1 MWNFSIYTGTRRFI
15 FMGTFRVMGTSRT
28 QAAQI
33 TKSVLGHH
41 SEVMFVEKEALNA
54 LDEFKKELK
63 SVEEKIKQ
71 RNGELGVPYEY
82 LLPSYIVNSISI

>member
-1 MWNFSIYTGTRRFI
+1 
-15 FMGTFRVMGTSRT
+15 
-28 QAAQI
+28 
-33 TKSVLGHH
+33 
-41 SEVMFVEKEALNA
+41 MFVEKEALNA

>member
-1 MWNFSIYTGTRRFI
+1 MTEIACSHI
-15 FMGTFRVMGTSRT
+15 
-28 QAAQI
+28 Q
-33 TKSVLGHH
+33 SVLGHH